1 LPDSSRAGCRPL
13 RKVRDLLM
21 AKTTRVRMNLV
32 NGSCSVF
39 VQGME
44 MNCPLC
50 RVLVRSGEHHECKR
64 ETAKKGKR

>member
-1 LPDSSRAGCRPL
+1 
-13 RKVRDLLM
+13 M